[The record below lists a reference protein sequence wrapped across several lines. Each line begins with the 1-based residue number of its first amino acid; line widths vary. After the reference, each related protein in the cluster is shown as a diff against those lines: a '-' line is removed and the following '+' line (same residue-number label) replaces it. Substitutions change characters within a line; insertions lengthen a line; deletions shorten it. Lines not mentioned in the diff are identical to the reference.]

1 VTCPSNQLIKK
12 KKIKL
17 KFATRAEKR
26 NSVNFGKFGGDLP
39 GIFLDKV
46 SSMTFGARAH
56 KIDTNRYAKVIKIV
70 KFSGIKFLTT
80 NFKYSL
86 SHKISLI

>member
-1 VTCPSNQLIKK
+1 LGK

-39 GIFLDKV
+39 GIFLYKDL
-46 SSMTFGARAH
+46 
-56 KIDTNRYAKVIKIV
+56 
-70 KFSGIKFLTT
+70 LTAGLPVNGKT
-80 NFKYSL
+80 
-86 SHKISLI
+86 